1 MGLASPNWWTMVGVM
16 LLQIVR
22 PMRRPESSKLQF
34 EQRIPADVL
43 DRVQGLVLSI
53 PVGEETI
60 RRVLS
65 RDARRVKL
73 SLRTSDPSEAKKRNA
88 QIAAY
93 LEAVWQSLRHGP
105 TPLTHKQ
112 IVALSGELYEAW
124 TTALE
129 DNPPAPA
136 LIREAKQLVH
146 MAFEGNAGPLQIGER
161 AQLVASLDAVFG
173 GFADFLLSRRSLVTD
188 KGSREKL
195 LFETGKAI
203 ALAAERL
210 ERLSQGDYSSDQTI
224 HRFPSWVDASP
235 KSQSPVTSSSYSL
248 DRLLSDWWAEAKAL
262 GKSDSTYNAYAR
274 AIALLREFLK
284 HNDATRVSEEDL
296 TRFKDYCFTL
306 SNPRTGKPLTAKTI
320 KDSYFAGLKSLF
332 GWATENKKL
341 PVNPAVSV
349 KIRSAKKIRTRD
361 KDFTPTEA
369 AKILFAA
376 KTYTSSARE
385 FASTKAA
392 KRWVPWICAYT
403 GARVGEIIQLRKKD
417 ISVEEG
423 INVLL
428 ITPEAGTVKTGEA
441 RKVPIHSHL
450 IDEGFLEFV
459 AQVKGQY
466 LFAEADKGPPSA
478 GKLRSI
484 RNRVEAMVRVHVPD
498 PEVQPN
504 HGWRHTFKTVGREAG
519 IEANV
524 LDAIQGHS
532 FKTEGGRYGTF
543 SVKARKAAID
553 RFPRF
558 SLESSN
564 G

>member
-1 MGLASPNWWTMVGVM
+1 M
-16 LLQIVR
+16 LLRIVR
-22 PMRRPESSKLQF
+22 PMRRPESSNLQF
-34 EQRIPADVL
+34 VQRIPNDIR
-43 DRVQGLVLSI
+43 DRASGTTLLI
-53 PVGEETI
+53 PVGEGVVTK
-60 RRVLS
+60 RLS
-65 RDARRVKL
+65 GKADRVKL
-73 SLRTSDPSEAKKRNA
+73 SLGTSDPTEAKKRNA

-93 LEAVWQSLRHGP
+93 LESVWQSLRQGP
-105 TPLTHKQ
+105 IPLTHKQ
-112 IVALSGELYEAW
+112 IVALSGELYEIW
-124 TTALE
+124 TKTLE
-129 DNPPAPA
+129 DDPPSRSV
-136 LIREAKQLVH
+136 IDKAKKLVFD
-146 MAFEGNAGPLQIGER
+146 AFEGNAGPLQIGER
-161 AQLVASLDAVFG
+161 AQRIASMEAVFG
-173 GFADFLLSRRSLVTD
+173 GLADVLLSRRSLVTD
-188 KGSREKL
+188 QESRERL
-195 LFETGKAI
+195 LVETGKVMAQ
-203 ALAAERL
+203 AWERL
-210 ERLSQGDYSSDQTI
+210 DQVSQGDYSPDRTI
-224 HRFPSWVDASP
+224 DRFPSWADASSKP
-235 KSQSPVTSSSYSL
+235 QPPMSSASYSL
-248 DRLLSDWWAEAKAL
+248 DRLLSDWWAEAKTL
-262 GKSDSTYNAYAR
+262 RKSDSTYNAYSR
-274 AIALLREFLK
+274 ALTLLQEFLK

-296 TRFKDYCFTL
+296 ARFKDYCFTL

-332 GWATENKKL
+332 GWAVENKKL
-341 PVNPAVSV
+341 PVNPASSV
-349 KIRSAKKIRTRD
+349 KIRSAKRIRTRD

-369 AKILFAA
+369 AKILSAA

-385 FASTKAA
+385 FATTKAA

-417 ISVEEG
+417 IFVEEG

-459 AQVKGQY
+459 AKSKGQY
-466 LFAEADKGPPSA
+466 LFVEADKGPPSA
-478 GKLRSI
+478 GKLKSI
-484 RNRVEAMVRVHVPD
+484 RNRIEAMVRVHIPD

-553 RFPRF
+553 RFPSF
-558 SLESSN
+558 SLQHLN
-564 G
+564 NQN